1 MPIRPDTVASTV
13 LLALLTSLA
22 ALSTDMYLPS
32 LPSIAGELAAAASD
46 VQLTL
51 SAFLVGFALGQVVYG
66 PLSDRY
72 GRKPVLL
79 AGLAIYVAASA
90 ACAMATSVEML
101 IAARFVQ
108 AIGACG
114 PMVIGRAIVRDL
126 YSGAR
131 AGQELA
137 RMGSI
142 MGLVPAVAPVLG
154 GILEMTFGWRSSFLV
169 MLTYGV
175 AASAAVLL
183 ALPETLTR
191 RAPEVPSPLAIARV
205 FGVILRDGGFRG
217 YLGIVVT
224 VYAGLFAWISGSSF
238 VLQGLYGFSQIA
250 FGAAFS
256 VGVLGYVAGT
266 VIATRLNPAI
276 GIDRTVGLG
285 TAASALGGVAMLAV
299 VLTPIEA
306 PMLIV
311 AAMVIY
317 MLGFGLSFPSAI
329 AGALIPFPDRAG
341 AASSLVGFAQMT
353 FGAVVGVWIG
363 HSLGATALPMAAT
376 IAGSG
381 LAAAATW
388 RLTRADRIHE
398 RG

>member
-32 LPSIAGELAAAASD
+32 LPAIAGELRSTASE

-51 SAFLVGFALGQVVYG
+51 SAFLIGFALGQLIYG

-90 ACAMATSVEML
+90 ACAMATSVDLL

-114 PMVIGRAIVRDL
+114 PMVIGRAIVRDF

-142 MGLVPAVAPVLG
+142 MGLVPAVAPILG
-154 GILEMTFGWRSSFLV
+154 SLLEMSFGWRSNFLV
-169 MLTYGV
+169 MLAYGLIG
-175 AASAAVLL
+175 SAAVLL
-183 ALPETLTR
+183 ALPETLKR
-191 RAPEVPSPLAIARV
+191 RAPEVPSPLAILRV
-205 FGVILRDGGFRG
+205 FAGILRDGGFRG
-217 YLGIVVT
+217 YLGIVVA

-238 VLQGLYGFSQIA
+238 VLQGLYGFNQLA
-250 FGAAFS
+250 FGVAFS
-256 VGVLGYVAGT
+256 MGVIGYIAGT
-266 VIATRLNPAI
+266 VIATRLNPTI

-285 TAASALGGVAMLAV
+285 TLASAAGGTAMLAL
-299 VLTPIEA
+299 VLAHSAA
-306 PMLIV
+306 PSLIV
-311 AAMVIY
+311 AAMVVY
-317 MLGFGLSFPSAI
+317 MVGFGLSFPSAI
-329 AGALIPFPDRAG
+329 AGALIPFPERAG

-353 FGAVVGVWIG
+353 FGAGVGVWVG
-363 HSLGATALPMAAT
+363 HSLGATPLPMAST
-376 IAGSG
+376 IACSG
-381 LAAAATW
+381 LAAAVLW
-388 RLTRADRIHE
+388 LITRADRTVD